1 MERNTIIQFLQI
13 PYNFVLFVG
22 IQMIFFSIMITVFYI
37 LFGRGDN
44 KEDLEIEEAEKL
56 DQIRMQVRGYGA
68 EIRESGTYSKNRNG
82 VLDLK
87 KNHKDL
93 KN

>member
-1 MERNTIIQFLQI
+1 MII
-13 PYNFVLFVG
+13 
-22 IQMIFFSIMITVFYI
+22 VFYI

-44 KEDLEIEEAEKL
+44 KEDLEIEEVEKL
-56 DQIRMQVRGYGA
+56 DQIRMQVRGYGV
-68 EIRESGTYSKNRNG
+68 EIREFGIYSKNRNG

-87 KNHKDL
+87 KNYKDL